1 MVRSLVRPFQRER
14 EADCEFDS
22 AKEIEAT
29 ISFIPYGKEEK
40 KVDLYPIR
48 GYNSSAFNGARL
60 HRVITSFKPRR
71 RIQSTSHFL
80 TWPSKIVSAALSIHI
95 RYRKRDET
103 RRK

>member
-1 MVRSLVRPFQRER
+1 MEEKKWQCEHQRER

-60 HRVITSFKPRR
+60 HREPYY
-71 RIQSTSHFL
+71 FL
-80 TWPSKIVSAALSIHI
+80 
-95 RYRKRDET
+95 
-103 RRK
+103 